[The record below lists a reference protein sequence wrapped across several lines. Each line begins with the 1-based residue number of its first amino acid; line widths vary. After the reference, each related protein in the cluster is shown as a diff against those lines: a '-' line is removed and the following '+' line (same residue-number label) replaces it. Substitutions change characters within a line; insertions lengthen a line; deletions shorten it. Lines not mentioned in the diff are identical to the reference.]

1 MLVFL
6 IILGGSLKKYPDIC
20 TKSYCRTA
28 PHGTNHL
35 IPKLKTTFVFKS
47 SVKLNNAVDPVSPPQ
62 NQNYCSC
69 TKIFIEPL

>member
-1 MLVFL
+1 MANHL
-6 IILGGSLKKYPDIC
+6 
-20 TKSYCRTA
+20 RTA
-28 PHGTNHL
+28 PEICTELYCGTAPPGTNHL

-47 SVKLNNAVDPVSPPQ
+47 GVKLNNAVDPVSPPQ